1 MPWRHGCGLRHRAP
15 VSHVPKSLWDF
26 ARRAALRAGWGAG
39 SASRG
44 RCGYCCL
51 LALVLGLVDEVG
63 ATPVAGALGPGVGA
77 GIADV
82 PAADSAA
89 LADARRSHTRTES
102 AAGRSIA
109 CIEVATLLLPEAH
122 RPSRP
127 SRAKTWS
134 VVRRR
139 WRCGRLP
146 RPSDGSPSC
155 RLCWRVSGSLC
166 QTGLPCMALCRSWS
180 RWPGPQWRDG
190 CRWQGIVPNRRPPHD
205 AWRRLILQR
214 LRRSRQVG

>member
-15 VSHVPKSLWDF
+15 VSQVPKSLWDF

-109 CIEVATLLLPEAH
+109 CIEAATLFSPGGTQAFEAAA
-122 RPSRP
+122 REDL

-166 QTGLPCMALCRSWS
+166 QTGLP
-180 RWPGPQWRDG
+180 
-190 CRWQGIVPNRRPPHD
+190 
-205 AWRRLILQR
+205 
-214 LRRSRQVG
+214 

>member
-15 VSHVPKSLWDF
+15 VSQVPKSLWDF

-109 CIEVATLLLPEAH
+109 CIEAATLFSPGGTQAFEAVAREDLERSPEAVALRSVATAERRVAILPAVLARVLLTVPDRIALHGAVPELVTLARTAVARWLQVAGH
-122 RPSRP
+122 RAEP
-127 SRAKTWS
+127 
-134 VVRRR
+134 
-139 WRCGRLP
+139 
-146 RPSDGSPSC
+146 
-155 RLCWRVSGSLC
+155 
-166 QTGLPCMALCRSWS
+166 QTA
-180 RWPGPQWRDG
+180 
-190 CRWQGIVPNRRPPHD
+190 V
-205 AWRRLILQR
+205 
-214 LRRSRQVG
+214 

>member
-1 MPWRHGCGLRHRAP
+1 MPWRHECGLRHRAP

-109 CIEVATLLLPEAH
+109 CIEAATLFSPGGTQAFEAVAREDLERSPEAVALRSVATAERRVAILPAVLA
-122 RPSRP
+122 R
-127 SRAKTWS
+127 
-134 VVRRR
+134 VRLTVPDRIALN
-139 WRCGRLP
+139 WRCAGVGHAGPDRSGAMVAGGRA
-146 RPSDGSPSC
+146 SC
-155 RLCWRVSGSLC
+155 RTADRRI
-166 QTGLPCMALCRSWS
+166 M
-180 RWPGPQWRDG
+180 PGG
-190 CRWQGIVPNRRPPHD
+190 
-205 AWRRLILQR
+205 A
-214 LRRSRQVG
+214 